1 MMDHQVEWMIEFTQP
16 CEDGGKVVK
25 RGLDAT
31 PMVIKKYGIEP
42 DEVMAFTCWQGRK
55 KAITAFH
62 FHPDFPD
69 AARRRYMEVH
79 DDGREVMAGVMA
91 SMEAER
97 RQRMR
102 DWNERTLRTAAAARR
117 TLGAALSA
125 LALTMLHGHLR

>member
-1 MMDHQVEWMIEFTQP
+1 MDHQVEWLIEFSQP
-16 CEDGGKVVK
+16 CEGGGKVVK

-31 PMVIKKYGIEP
+31 PMVVGKYGIGP

-69 AARRRYMEVH
+69 TDRRRYMEAH
-79 DDGREVMAGVMA
+79 DDGREIVTGVMA
-91 SMEAER
+91 TMETEKRLR
-97 RQRMR
+97 RRE
-102 DWNERTLRTAAAARR
+102 WNERTLRTAGAARR

-125 LALTMLHGHLR
+125 LALIVLHGHLR